1 MAATGPVCPGA
12 GLKATA
18 SSFPTAIGRRSAT
31 AILPLSN
38 LDAKLRVQMRT
49 EIKALHQRLNTT
61 ITYVTHDQVEAMTTA
76 DKIVL
81 LNDGV
86 VQQVG
91 TPLEV

>member
-1 MAATGPVCPGA
+1 
-12 GLKATA
+12 
-18 SSFPTAIGRRSAT
+18 
-31 AILPLSN
+31 
-38 LDAKLRVQMRT
+38 MRT

-61 ITYVTHDQVEAMTTA
+61 ITCVTHDQVEAMTTA

>member
-1 MAATGPVCPGA
+1 
-12 GLKATA
+12 
-18 SSFPTAIGRRSAT
+18 
-31 AILPLSN
+31 
-38 LDAKLRVQMRT
+38 MRT